1 MSAFCMAKVFT
12 RWLKRQLQQLGV
24 EDDLNQLTSL
34 VEDKDKLAKN
44 LESWAQ
50 QEYQVGIQEGEK
62 LGIAKGE
69 K

>member
-1 MSAFCMAKVFT
+1 MAKVFT